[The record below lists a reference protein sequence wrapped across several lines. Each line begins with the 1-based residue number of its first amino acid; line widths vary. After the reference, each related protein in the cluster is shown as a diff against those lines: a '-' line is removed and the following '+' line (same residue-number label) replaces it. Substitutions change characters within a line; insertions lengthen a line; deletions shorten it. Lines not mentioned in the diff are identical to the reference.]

1 MLISKLKVMPSMV
14 VGEGVAAEVADEAVE
29 LPDPEVRVTEPEA
42 DPLADAETWT
52 LLVLD
57 WEAVELLL

>member
-1 MLISKLKVMPSMV
+1 
-14 VGEGVAAEVADEAVE
+14 VAAEVADEAVE
-29 LPDPEVRVTEPEA
+29 LLDPDVRVTEPEA
-42 DPLADAETWT
+42 DPLPDPVADPETWT

>member
-1 MLISKLKVMPSMV
+1 MPSMV